1 MNPEFGRADLHI
13 HTTFSDGLKTPEE
26 CLDLAQEVGLNVIGI
41 TDHDRVQGALLALE
55 EAERRGSSVSVVPG
69 TEVTTAQGH
78 LLALYVEEEIPS
90 MCSLI
95 ETVGEIHYR
104 GGLAI
109 APHVGLGPS
118 LISISPKT
126 IANLYLKG
134 ERLDGIEVQNPHY
147 RRRHLEQARLLSL
160 KYGISPV
167 AGSDDHLGNFGR
179 EVQTLFLGK
188 TAADL
193 RVSIEEGKT
202 IAVRSEFPLK
212 KIPVSDRILQIS
224 QGLTDDLSRKAR
236 RSRIF
241 VSTLIS
247 LRREELR
254 DKIEK

>member
-1 MNPEFGRADLHI
+1 MNNLERGRADLHV
-13 HTTFSDGLKTPEE
+13 HTTASDGLRSPEE
-26 CLDLAQEVGLNVIGI
+26 CVHLANELGLDIIGI
-41 TDHDRVQGALLALE
+41 TDHDRTWGALLALE
-55 EAERRGSSVSVVPG
+55 EARKLGGSVSVVPG
-69 TEVTTAQGH
+69 TEITTAQGH
-78 LLALYVEEEIPS
+78 LLALYVKEEIPS
-90 MCSLI
+90 MGSLF
-95 ETVGEIHYR
+95 ETVREIHYR

-118 LISISPKT
+118 PISISPKT

-134 ERLDGIEVQNPHY
+134 ERLDGIEVLNPHY

-160 KYGISPV
+160 KYDISPV

-188 TAADL
+188 TAVDL

-224 QGLTDDLSRKAR
+224 QGLTDDLSRKTR
-236 RSRIF
+236 RARIF

-247 LRREELR
+247 LRLEELR
-254 DKIEK
+254 DKI